1 MFEKIYVPTIGL
13 EIKKKV
19 VSYNTHQYQLNFI
32 VTSGNDYKEE
42 YENYYIDADF
52 FLAFYDIT
60 NEKSFEILKT
70 LIQNEIYKFYFE
82 YTDGTPNILL
92 VGNKIDLESEREV
105 KKEEVEKYCKE
116 SKLNNFEISIKSN
129 KNINLM
135 MNIIL
140 KAFDQISYVG

>member
-1 MFEKIYVPTIGL
+1 MKNYIFQIGL